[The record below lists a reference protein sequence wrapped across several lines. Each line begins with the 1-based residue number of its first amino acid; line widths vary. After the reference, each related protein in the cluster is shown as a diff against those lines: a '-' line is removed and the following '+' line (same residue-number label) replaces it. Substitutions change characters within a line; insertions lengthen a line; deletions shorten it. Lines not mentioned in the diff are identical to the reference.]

1 MLSLREFAIGALG
14 MGGFGLVATRW
25 GGRRLAEVG
34 PYAREAGVV
43 VGLYVVWQLLLDRL
57 VTRVGGA
64 VTRGRWIWDL
74 ERTVHLPSEAS
85 FQRLVLPH
93 PLVAQASNGYYSGLH
108 VSAMIACLVWLFAR
122 HRDRYPWMRRNLILV
137 TGISAFIQA
146 IPVAPPRL
154 ISGLGLVDT
163 GVLYHQSDYGPNGLH
178 DPGQLIS
185 MPSVHVAWAVL
196 VAVAVVLASRNPWRW
211 LVLVHPVLTMLV
223 VVDTA
228 NHFWL
233 DGIAAAAIVGG
244 VLAAER
250 VLAAVPARSAAVPAR
265 SAAVPAVAA
274 AENWPVLTAADA
286 DAGP

>member
-1 MLSLREFAIGALG
+1 MLSLREFAIGALVLG
-14 MGGFGLVATRW
+14 AFDLVATRW
-25 GGRRLAEVG
+25 GGRRLAATG
-34 PYAREAGVV
+34 PYAREAGLI
-43 VGLYVVWQLLLDRL
+43 VGLYVLWQLLLDRL

-74 ERTVHLPSEAS
+74 ERTLHLPSEAS

-93 PLVAQASNGYYSGLH
+93 PLLAQASNGYYSGLH
-108 VSAMIACLVWLFAR
+108 FPAMIACLVWLFAR

-196 VAVAVVLASRNPWRW
+196 VAVAVVLASRRPWRW
-211 LVLVHPVLTMLV
+211 LVLAHPALTMLV

-233 DGIAAAAIVGG
+233 DGIAAAAIVGA
-244 VLAAER
+244 VLIVER
-250 VLAAVPARSAAVPAR
+250 ALA
-265 SAAVPAVAA
+265 AVAA
-274 AENWPVLTAADA
+274 APVPTVAATESWPVQPLDA
-286 DAGP
+286 VTPRVR